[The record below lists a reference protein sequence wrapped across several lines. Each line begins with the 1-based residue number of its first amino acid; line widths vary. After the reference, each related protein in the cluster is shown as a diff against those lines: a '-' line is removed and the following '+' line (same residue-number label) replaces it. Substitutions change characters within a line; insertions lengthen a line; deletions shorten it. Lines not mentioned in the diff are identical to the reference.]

1 LTLPSSPK
9 SGKKFK
15 VERSRKYLLFP
26 NGGSDRSG
34 SKPENICKNQNGVSG
49 ESGELVTFEDEGLTL
64 RQQFSEEDSSIV
76 EKTQILSSS
85 ALKVPSIRDRK
96 GCATA
101 GNKFPEN

>member
-1 LTLPSSPK
+1 MSPSLSQSNCPAKDDDNKKSLTLPSSPK

-26 NGGSDRSG
+26 NGSSERSD
-34 SKPENICKNQNGVSG
+34 SKPQDVNKHENGVTA

-76 EKTQILSSS
+76 E
-85 ALKVPSIRDRK
+85 
-96 GCATA
+96 
-101 GNKFPEN
+101 